1 MKGVFREFR
10 KKNPRNIFQF
20 AAAVTADAADDD
32 VVVFANIITKW
43 DENVV
48 ITP

>member
-20 AAAVTADAADDD
+20 AAADTADAADD